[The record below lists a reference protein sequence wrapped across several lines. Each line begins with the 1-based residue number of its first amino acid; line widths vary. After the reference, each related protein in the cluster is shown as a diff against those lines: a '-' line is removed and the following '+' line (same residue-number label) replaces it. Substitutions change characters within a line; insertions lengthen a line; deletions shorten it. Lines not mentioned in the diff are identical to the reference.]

1 MQRDSADNRGTGL
14 AGIILAA
21 GASTRLGR
29 PKQLV
34 RLQGMPLVARAVR
47 EALRTCEAGIFVV
60 TGARHDEVSAAL
72 QHLPVTVVRNTA
84 WQEGI
89 GTSIREAVA
98 AMERSV
104 EAVLVMLADQPA
116 VSERGLR
123 TLVAAWAADPGH
135 IAASRYDDTVGVPAI
150 FPRDYWRLLLALRG
164 DRGAKSVIDVSEPV
178 NLVAMPEAA
187 VDIDTPEDLAALLAR
202 TE

>member
-1 MQRDSADNRGTGL
+1 MQRDSADNKGTGL

-34 RLQGMPLVARAVR
+34 RLQGTPLIARAVR
-47 EALRTCEAGIFVV
+47 EALQICGAGIFVV
-60 TGARHDEVSAAL
+60 TGAHHGDVSAAL
-72 QHLPVTVVRNTA
+72 QDLPVTVVRNAA

-89 GTSIREAVA
+89 GISIREAVA
-98 AMERSV
+98 LMEPSV
-104 EAVLVMLADQPA
+104 DAVLVMLADQPA
-116 VSERGLR
+116 VTERGLR
-123 TLVAAWAADPGH
+123 TLVAAWAADLGH

-150 FPRDYWRLLLALRG
+150 FPREYWRLLLALHG
-164 DRGAKSVIDVSEPV
+164 DRGAKSVIDASEPV